1 MQDGDGA
8 SLGILNVMLQ
18 QTIVGGTV
26 CCMIWYGMF
35 AIRMRAK
42 EFMLCHVVSL

>member
-18 QTIVGGTV
+18 QTIVGG
-26 CCMIWYGMF
+26 MYSMLYGMF
-35 AIRMRAK
+35 AI
-42 EFMLCHVVSL
+42 LG